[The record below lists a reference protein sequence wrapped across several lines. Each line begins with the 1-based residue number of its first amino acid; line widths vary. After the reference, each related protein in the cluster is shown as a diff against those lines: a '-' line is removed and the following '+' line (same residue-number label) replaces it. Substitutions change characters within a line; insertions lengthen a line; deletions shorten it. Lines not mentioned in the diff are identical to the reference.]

1 MKIIYIILFFLDT
14 AVLMTLAF
22 VFFRLMDAGKYGWS
36 ITFIGS
42 GILLSILLLIY
53 LLVNYL
59 KANNSRKSSHMS

>member
-14 AVLMTLAF
+14 AVLMALAF
-22 VFFRLMDAGKYGWS
+22 VFFHLMDTGKYGWS

-59 KANNSRKSSHMS
+59 KSSSSRKSHSS